1 MSWKK
6 LLCCVMMGIVLVGCQ
21 SKASPTQSA
30 LDLRADLLK
39 AGGCHFRAVI
49 GADYGDRAYSFTVSC
64 AYDTTGTT
72 RISILQPEEISGI
85 SATITD
91 DGIQVEFEDLELDFG
106 PMANGA
112 VSPIKACA
120 VLGRCWSASY
130 ISCGGA
136 DGELERITYLDG
148 YDEQELT
155 VDTWLDSAGVPV
167 YAEIAY
173 DGTRCLTLQ
182 LSDFEFEEGL

>member
-39 AGGCHFRAVI
+39 AGACRFRAVI

-64 AYDTTGTT
+64 AYDTNGTT
-72 RISILQPEEISGI
+72 RINVLQPEEISGI
-85 SATITD
+85 SATVSD
-91 DGIQVEFEDLELDFG
+91 DGVYVEFEDLELDFG
-106 PMANGA
+106 PMANGT

-120 VLGRCWSASY
+120 VLGRCWSTSY

-155 VDTWLDSAGVPV
+155 VDTWLDSTGVPV

-182 LSDFEFEEGL
+182 LNDFKFEEGL